1 MNSYLSFQLAL
12 PHAVSYFFFLFQSPS
27 SLCTVFD
34 CISSNIDEV
43 LLINPSAN
51 LFVVG
56 DFNLHYK
63 DWLACSGGTDR
74 PGKLCYDFSIW
85 KEFTQ
90 MVKFPTHIPNC
101 DSYSPA
107 LLDLFLFSDTCICST
122 MAFPSLENSDHVDSV
137 VIYFLSNSQRD
148 TLFHCTAYDYFHADW
163 DHIQYHLR
171 HVP

>member
-1 MNSYLSFQLAL
+1 
-12 PHAVSYFFFLFQSPS
+12 
-27 SLCTVFD
+27 
-34 CISSNIDEV
+34 
-43 LLINPSAN
+43 
-51 LFVVG
+51 
-56 DFNLHYK
+56 
-63 DWLACSGGTDR
+63 
-74 PGKLCYDFSIW
+74 
-85 KEFTQ
+85 

-171 HVP
+171 HVPQEDIFKLSASAAASECCGWIQAGTDVYISHHKYQVKTHPSPRFSAACAAAIIFLI